1 MKALNF
7 FLLFFF
13 LIANPV
19 KSGQNM
25 WYNQKIEKCN
35 CNTIECIEVG
45 KVEKKERK
53 NVEIDIEIKLEGFVA
68 SKSGWHPSRGRY
80 MSSVLILEKPICMY
94 GTYVRGEGK
103 EWEISVIMTHFQIAN
118 TSNEFKQENKNDR
131 VLLTGTMYPRLSAWH
146 TSELIMWVLETE
158 KIDMEWSN

>member
-1 MKALNF
+1 
-7 FLLFFF
+7 
-13 LIANPV
+13 
-19 KSGQNM
+19 
-25 WYNQKIEKCN
+25 
-35 CNTIECIEVG
+35 
-45 KVEKKERK
+45 
-53 NVEIDIEIKLEGFVA
+53 
-68 SKSGWHPSRGRY
+68 

-94 GTYVRGEGK
+94 GTYIRGEGK

>member
-1 MKALNF
+1 MKALKF

-19 KSGQNM
+19 KSRQNM
-25 WYNQKIEKCN
+25 SYNQEIEKCN
-35 CNTIECIEVG
+35 CNTIQCIEVG
-45 KVEKKERK
+45 KVERKEKK
-53 NVEIDIEIKLEGFVA
+53 NVEIDIEIKLEGFLA
-68 SKSGWHPSRGRY
+68 SKSGWHPTRGRY
-80 MSSVLILEKPICMY
+80 ISSVLILEKPICMY
-94 GTYVRGEGK
+94 GTYIRGEGK
-103 EWEISVIMTHFQIAN
+103 KWEISVIMTHFQIAN

>member
-1 MKALNF
+1 MKTLNL
-7 FLLFFF
+7 FLFFFF

-25 WYNQKIEKCN
+25 SYNQKIEKCD

-53 NVEIDIEIKLEGFVA
+53 NVEIDIEIKLEGFLA
-68 SKSGWHPSRGRY
+68 SKSGWHPTRGRY
-80 MSSVLILEKPICMY
+80 VSRILVLEKPLCMY
-94 GTYVRGEGK
+94 GSYVRGEGK

-118 TSNEFKQENKNDR
+118 TSNEFEQENENDR

-146 TSELIMWVLETE
+146 TSELIMWVLESE
-158 KIDMEWSN
+158 KIDMEWK